1 MGDTEDAA
9 RVDIADERGG
19 DPVADDDANARAA
32 GTESTPGDDGGV
44 ASEDATTSGA
54 DLDLHVD
61 ATRGGVAEASSAGD
75 SQGDDPR
82 TIQAPAI
89 QIPGRAGHHRGRHR
103 RGKSRGGSGGGSG
116 WGSYGGGSG
125 DGFGRFGWGSAT
137 IDEWVMSG
145 WNASQSNTP
154 RGGDVSGSPAWGRAA
169 GGFDPFAGSPRAG
182 SFTSGSNP
190 PTNNGNGNPSH
201 ARWSNAASQGGAS
214 PRKAGRLSR
223 GSVEPAD
230 LPHDG
235 ESMHSASHR
244 LGGGSRSGGRAHQ
257 SQSQNQNHGA
267 HHHRGYHHSILTV
280 HVREIPAGASEA
292 DVHAHFYTCGVVRE
306 CRMLPDPRPGHSNGG
321 TQTAFVA
328 FGDENAVRE
337 ALTMDGSLLRG
348 EPVRVMPSRTEVV
361 PVDPGLLPRTE
372 EEKERTARTVYVSC
386 VCPSIRSP
394 NLRAFLESAVNG
406 AVVALH
412 LQKKNKGNAHA
423 GGRGGKP
430 AGSVAFVEFETVE
443 SAVAAIGVTGTV
455 LGELALRVAPSKTP
469 LKEPKKKQRQ
479 RSHHSAEVSSTV
491 SGATTGMETTE
502 SGETEIVHDDVELED
517 QALAE
522 DGADDDSDSDEG
534 NSSDDLDIVLD
545 DANGDSSETTTAS
558 GSPSGVVNDIE
569 ATRDTMGKLKVSAEI
584 PLVDETEFPPLG
596 KS

>member
-182 SFTSGSNP
+182 SFTSGSGAP

-244 LGGGSRSGGRAHQ
+244 LGGGSRSGRAHQ
-257 SQSQNQNHGA
+257 SQSQNKSKSRSPSPPRVPSLHPHRARARDPRGRVRGGRPRPLLHVRRRARVPHAPGPEAGPFKRRDANGVCRVWRRKRGA
-267 HHHRGYHHSILTV
+267 RSADDGWILTPRRAREGDALAHRGGPGGPGSVTADGGGEGEDRADR
-280 HVREIPAGASEA
+280 VRLMRLPVDPIAKFKSVSRVGGERRRGGAAPAEEEQGERARGGARREAGGQRGVRGVRDGGVRGGGDWRHRHRARRAGASSGA
-292 DVHAHFYTCGVVRE
+292 V
-306 CRMLPDPRPGHSNGG
+306 
-321 TQTAFVA
+321 
-328 FGDENAVRE
+328 ENSAE
-337 ALTMDGSLLRG
+337 G
-348 EPVRVMPSRTEVV
+348 
-361 PVDPGLLPRTE
+361 TE
-372 EEKERTARTVYVSC
+372 EEAEAR
-386 VCPSIRSP
+386 
-394 NLRAFLESAVNG
+394 AV
-406 AVVALH
+406 
-412 LQKKNKGNAHA
+412 
-423 GGRGGKP
+423 
-430 AGSVAFVEFETVE
+430 
-443 SAVAAIGVTGTV
+443 
-455 LGELALRVAPSKTP
+455 
-469 LKEPKKKQRQ
+469 
-479 RSHHSAEVSSTV
+479 
-491 SGATTGMETTE
+491 
-502 SGETEIVHDDVELED
+502 
-517 QALAE
+517 
-522 DGADDDSDSDEG
+522 
-534 NSSDDLDIVLD
+534 
-545 DANGDSSETTTAS
+545 TTA
-558 GSPSGVVNDIE
+558 P
-569 ATRDTMGKLKVSAEI
+569 R
-584 PLVDETEFPPLG
+584 
-596 KS
+596 

>member
-32 GTESTPGDDGGV
+32 GTESTPGDDRGV

-154 RGGDVSGSPAWGRAA
+154 RGGD
-169 GGFDPFAGSPRAG
+169 FDPFAGSPRAG
-182 SFTSGSNP
+182 SFTSGSGAP
-190 PTNNGNGNPSH
+190 PTTNNGNGNPSH
-201 ARWSNAASQGGAS
+201 AWWSNAASQGGAS

-244 LGGGSRSGGRAHQ
+244 LGGGSRSGRAHQ

-386 VCPSIRSP
+386 VCPSIRSR

-469 LKEPKKKQRQ
+469 LKEPKKKQRT

-569 ATRDTMGKLKVSAEI
+569 ATRDTMGKLKVTAEI

>member
-1 MGDTEDAA
+1 M
-9 RVDIADERGG
+9 
-19 DPVADDDANARAA
+19 
-32 GTESTPGDDGGV
+32 
-44 ASEDATTSGA
+44 
-54 DLDLHVD
+54 
-61 ATRGGVAEASSAGD
+61 
-75 SQGDDPR
+75 
-82 TIQAPAI
+82 
-89 QIPGRAGHHRGRHR
+89 
-103 RGKSRGGSGGGSG
+103 
-116 WGSYGGGSG
+116 
-125 DGFGRFGWGSAT
+125 
-137 IDEWVMSG
+137 
-145 WNASQSNTP
+145 
-154 RGGDVSGSPAWGRAA
+154 SGSPAWGRAA

-190 PTNNGNGNPSH
+190 TTNNGNGNPSH
-201 ARWSNAASQGGAS
+201 ARWSNTASQGGAS

-244 LGGGSRSGGRAHQ
+244 LGGGSRSGRAHQ

-406 AVVALH
+406 SVVALH

-443 SAVAAIGVTGTV
+443 SAVAAIGVGV
-455 LGELALRVAPSKTP
+455 SLLGLFGSARRVKVQAGQHKVRARGHPSAFILAPSNYLSIRIGSCLILLLP
-469 LKEPKKKQRQ
+469 HLH
-479 RSHHSAEVSSTV
+479 SGDSAEERRSVLHSLRRASLAV
-491 SGATTGMETTE
+491 FAVAAAT
-502 SGETEIVHDDVELED
+502 
-517 QALAE
+517 A
-522 DGADDDSDSDEG
+522 
-534 NSSDDLDIVLD
+534 
-545 DANGDSSETTTAS
+545 
-558 GSPSGVVNDIE
+558 
-569 ATRDTMGKLKVSAEI
+569 
-584 PLVDETEFPPLG
+584 FPHFV
-596 KS
+596 

>member
-1 MGDTEDAA
+1 
-9 RVDIADERGG
+9 
-19 DPVADDDANARAA
+19 
-32 GTESTPGDDGGV
+32 
-44 ASEDATTSGA
+44 
-54 DLDLHVD
+54 
-61 ATRGGVAEASSAGD
+61 
-75 SQGDDPR
+75 
-82 TIQAPAI
+82 
-89 QIPGRAGHHRGRHR
+89 
-103 RGKSRGGSGGGSG
+103 
-116 WGSYGGGSG
+116 
-125 DGFGRFGWGSAT
+125 
-137 IDEWVMSG
+137 
-145 WNASQSNTP
+145 
-154 RGGDVSGSPAWGRAA
+154 
-169 GGFDPFAGSPRAG
+169 
-182 SFTSGSNP
+182 
-190 PTNNGNGNPSH
+190 
-201 ARWSNAASQGGAS
+201 
-214 PRKAGRLSR
+214 
-223 GSVEPAD
+223 
-230 LPHDG
+230 
-235 ESMHSASHR
+235 MHSASHR
-244 LGGGSRSGGRAHQ
+244 LGAGSRSGGRAHQ

-469 LKEPKKKQRQ
+469 LKEPKKKQRT

-596 KS
+596 